1 MSPIA
6 DDDAAR
12 SPDAAPRPAATGEPT
27 PAVATV
33 PTAVPDAAPF
43 RIGMVAGETSG
54 DLLASAVL
62 GGLQS
67 RLGGPGGLQAAG
79 IGGPAMVARG
89 FDAWWPSERL
99 AVRGYAEVLREYPA
113 LRAIRSRL
121 RDRLLDWKPDV
132 FVGVDAPDFNLE
144 LERRLRER
152 GVRVAHFIGPS
163 IWAWRGGR
171 IETIRRSVDR
181 MLLVF
186 PFEQKLYDDAGVAAT
201 YVGHP
206 LADAI
211 PLHADVDGARRALG
225 LPEGR
230 QVVAVLPGSRGG
242 EITYIAPAFVRTIAW
257 LAARRP
263 ELVFVVPAATETL
276 YARLRAMLAGGGL
289 PEGVDC
295 RLVMGRS
302 HDAIAAADAVLVAS
316 GTATLEVAL
325 YRKPMVIAY
334 RMAWLSYRI
343 MKNMGYLP
351 WIGLPNILCNETVVP
366 EFIQHAATPE
376 AMGAALLAQ
385 LDDPALAA
393 RLAERFAALHERLRR
408 DCAQRAAEALLGMR
422 PPGRAPS
429 R

>member
-1 MSPIA
+1 MPVETSPM
-6 DDDAAR
+6 R
-12 SPDAAPRPAATGEPT
+12 
-27 PAVATV
+27 V
-33 PTAVPDAAPF
+33 
-43 RIGMVAGETSG
+43 GMVAGETSG

-62 GGLQS
+62 DGLQS
-67 RLGGPGGLQAAG
+67 RLGGPSGLQAGG
-79 IGGPAMVARG
+79 IGGPAMTARG

-121 RDRLLDWKPDV
+121 HDRMATWHPDV
-132 FVGVDAPDFNLE
+132 FVGVDAPDFNLD
-144 LERRLRER
+144 LERRLRES

-163 IWAWRGGR
+163 IWAWRGRR
-171 IETIRRSVDR
+171 IEKIRRSADR

-186 PFEQKLYDDAGVAAT
+186 PFEQKLYDDAGVPAT

-211 PLHADVDGARRALG
+211 PMQADAAGARRALG
-225 LPEGR
+225 LPERG

-242 EITYIAPAFVRTIAW
+242 EITYIAPTFIATIGW
-257 LAARRP
+257 LARRRP
-263 ELVFVVPAATETL
+263 ELVFVVPAATETI
-276 YARLRAMLAGGGL
+276 YGRLRAMLASADL
-289 PEGVDC
+289 PDGADV

-302 HDAIAAADAVLVAS
+302 HDAMAAADAVLVAS

-325 YRKPMVIAY
+325 YRRPMVIAY

-343 MKNMGYLP
+343 MRRMGYLP

-366 EFIQHAATPE
+366 EFIQDGATPE

-385 LDDPALAA
+385 LDDPLLAA
-393 RLAERFAALHERLRR
+393 RLAERFAGLHETLRR
-408 DCAQRAAEALLGMR
+408 DCAQRAAEALLEMR
-422 PPGRAPS
+422 PAGRMLS

>member
-1 MSPIA
+1 
-6 DDDAAR
+6 
-12 SPDAAPRPAATGEPT
+12 
-27 PAVATV
+27 
-33 PTAVPDAAPF
+33 
-43 RIGMVAGETSG
+43 MVAGETSG

-62 GGLQS
+62 RGLQS
-67 RLGGPGGLQAAG
+67 QLGGRPGLHAAG
-79 IGGPAMVARG
+79 IGGPAMVERG
-89 FDAWWPSERL
+89 FEAWWPSERL
-99 AVRGYAEVLREYPA
+99 AVRGYAEVLREYAA
-113 LRAIRSRL
+113 LRAIRARL
-121 RDRLLDWKPDV
+121 RDRLLTWRPDV
-132 FVGVDAPDFNLE
+132 FVGVDAPDFNLD

-163 IWAWRGGR
+163 IWAWRGAR

-186 PFEQKLYDDAGVAAT
+186 PFEQKLYDDAGVPAT

-206 LADAI
+206 LADSI
-211 PLHADVDGARRALG
+211 PLEADVAGARRALG
-225 LPEGR
+225 LPPDGPI
-230 QVVAVLPGSRGG
+230 VAVLPGSRGS
-242 EITYIAPAFVRTIAW
+242 EITYIAPAFVATIAW

-263 ELVFVVPAATETL
+263 ELRFVVPAATETL
-276 YARLRAMLAGGGL
+276 YARLRAMLASGGL

-366 EFIQHAATPE
+366 EFVQEAATPH

-385 LDDPALAA
+385 LDDPAGTA
-393 RLAERFAALHERLRR
+393 RLAERFAALHTLLRR
-408 DCAQRAAEALLGMR
+408 DCAQRAAEALLAMR
-422 PPGRAPS
+422 PGGHGGPR
-429 R
+429 

>member
-1 MSPIA
+1 VNPTVPEA
-6 DDDAAR
+6 
-12 SPDAAPRPAATGEPT
+12 PAAGT
-27 PAVATV
+27 AL
-33 PTAVPDAAPF
+33 AVPDGAPF
-43 RIGMVAGETSG
+43 RLGMVAGETSG
-54 DLLASAVL
+54 DLLASSVL
-62 GGLQS
+62 VGLQS
-67 RLGGPGGLQAAG
+67 RLGGPQGLQAAG
-79 IGGPAMVARG
+79 IGGPAMVACG

-99 AVRGYAEVLREYPA
+99 ALHGYAEVLREYAA

-121 RDRLLDWKPDV
+121 HDRLLAWQPDV
-132 FVGVDAPDFNLE
+132 FVGVDAPDFNLD

-171 IETIRRSVDR
+171 IEGIKRSVDR

-186 PFEQKLYDDAGVAAT
+186 PFEPKLYEAAGVPAT

-211 PLHADVDGARRALG
+211 PLQADVAGARRALA

-230 QVVAVLPGSRGG
+230 PVVAVLPGSRGG
-242 EITYIAPAFVRTIAW
+242 EITHIAPAFVRTIAW

-276 YARLRAMLAGGGL
+276 YARLRGMLAGGAL

-302 HDAIAAADAVLVAS
+302 HDAIAASDAVLVAS

-334 RMAWLSYRI
+334 RVAWLTYRI

-351 WIGLPNILCNETVVP
+351 WVGLPNILCNESVVP
-366 EFIQHAATPE
+366 EFIQDAARPE

-385 LDDPALAA
+385 LDDPAHAA
-393 RLAERFAALHERLRR
+393 RLAERFAGLHESLRR
-408 DCAQRAAEALLGMR
+408 DCAQRAAEALLEMR

>member
-1 MSPIA
+1 MK
-6 DDDAAR
+6 
-12 SPDAAPRPAATGEPT
+12 PT
-27 PAVATV
+27 
-33 PTAVPDAAPF
+33 VPDATAAGTAVAMPDAGPF
-43 RIGMVAGETSG
+43 RLGMVAGETSG

-67 RLGGPGGLQAAG
+67 RLGSAQGLQAAG

-99 AVRGYAEVLREYPA
+99 AVHGYAEVLREYPA
-113 LRAIRSRL
+113 LRAMRSRL
-121 RDRLLDWKPDV
+121 HDRLLAWKPDV
-132 FVGVDAPDFNLE
+132 FVGVDAPDVNLG

-171 IETIRRSVDR
+171 IEGIKRSVDR

-186 PFEQKLYDDAGVAAT
+186 PFEPKLYEAAGVPAT

-211 PLHADVDGARRALG
+211 PLEADVAGARRALA
-225 LPEGR
+225 LSEGR
-230 QVVAVLPGSRGG
+230 PVVAVLPGSRSG
-242 EITYIAPAFVRTIAW
+242 EITHLGPTFVRTIAW

-276 YARLRAMLAGGGL
+276 YARLRRMLAGGAL

-302 HDAIAAADAVLVAS
+302 HDAIAASDAVLVAS

-334 RMAWLSYRI
+334 RVAWLSYRI
-343 MKNMGYLP
+343 MRNMGYLP
-351 WIGLPNILCNETVVP
+351 WVGLPNILCNESVVP
-366 EFIQHAATPE
+366 EFIQDAAQPE
-376 AMGAALLAQ
+376 ALGTALLAQ
-385 LDDPALAA
+385 LDDPAHAA
-393 RLAERFAALHERLRR
+393 RLAERFAALHDSLRR
-408 DCAQRAAEALLGMR
+408 DCAQRTAEALLDMR
-422 PPGRAPS
+422 PPGRGPS